1 MKLSYIQ
8 KNNSPRLLLIYS
20 GWSVDASA
28 FANLTCQGYD
38 IAVAWDYSELT
49 EAELPVEY
57 DEVVL
62 IAWSLGVHAAEL
74 TARHLPL
81 TLTVAVNGTTS
92 PVSDSEGI
100 PVHIYDATAR
110 NLSEQSLHKF
120 RRRMGGG
127 HLARGER
134 SIASLQAE
142 LLNFPT
148 EPADFRWDRAIIS
161 GSDMIFPPRNQRMA
175 WQGRTEICE
184 IEGPHMVDFQ
194 KIIDAYVINKP
205 LVGKRFGAHHAS
217 YDGEADV
224 QHRIA
229 EHLFELWLKH
239 GLNPAGSVL
248 EIGVGSG
255 YFTGCYRKK
264 LKHAEITLW
273 DLAPADDT
281 VMAADAEVELPRL
294 TRGYDVIASASTM
307 QWFNSQAAFL
317 GQCGRVLNPGGLAV
331 ISTFGPR
338 TFAELTEAGAIPLP
352 YLPME
357 SLRRIIPD
365 SLEILE
371 LHQGLITKTFETPID
386 ALRHMQATGVNA
398 RKAGCTPRELI
409 ARYPR
414 RDDGRFGLTFQPI
427 YLILRKRK

>member
-1 MKLSYIQ
+1 MNLSYIQ
-8 KNNSPRLLLIYS
+8 RNNSPRLLLIYS

-28 FANLTCQGYD
+28 FANLTCPGYD

-49 EAELPVEY
+49 PLEPAGDY
-57 DEVVL
+57 GEVVL

-74 TARHLPL
+74 TARKLPL
-81 TLTVAVNGTTS
+81 TLTVAVNGTPS
-92 PVSDSEGI
+92 PVSDTEGI

-110 NLSEQSLHKF
+110 NLSEQTLLKF
-120 RRRMGGG
+120 RRRVGGS

-134 SIASLQAE
+134 PISSLKTE

-148 EPADFRWDRAIIS
+148 GPADFRWDRAVIS
-161 GSDMIFPPRNQRMA
+161 GSDMIFPPQNQRMA
-175 WQGRTEICE
+175 WNGRTEISE
-184 IEGPHMVDFQ
+184 IEGPHLVDFQ

-229 EHLFELWLKH
+229 DHLFELWQKH
-239 GLNPAGSVL
+239 GLNHAGSVL

-255 YFTGCYRKK
+255 YFTQCYRRR
-264 LKHAEITLW
+264 LKNAEIDLW
-273 DLAPADDT
+273 DIAPADDSVT
-281 VMAADAEVELPRL
+281 AADAEVELSKL
-294 TRGYDVIASASTM
+294 TRCYDVIASASTM

-317 GQCGRVLNPGGLAV
+317 KQCCRVLNPGGLAV

-338 TFAELTEAGAIPLP
+338 TFAELTEAGVIPLP
-352 YLPME
+352 YLSME

-365 SLEILE
+365 EFEILE
-371 LHQGLITKTFETPID
+371 LHQGLITKTFPTPTD
-386 ALRHMQATGVNA
+386 ALRHLQATGVNA
-398 RKAGCTPRELI
+398 RKAVCPLRELI
-409 ARYPR
+409 SRYPR

-427 YLILRKRK
+427 YLILRKK